1 MEKMEKKIKK
11 ALAALRE
18 YGLAQDAKF
27 RLLWHHENSHF
38 IRYANSG
45 ISLNTSENLN
55 RLCIT
60 VYGDKKQAKTSLV
73 MDPSNLEQ
81 MKKMFDQALATLEFS
96 SKLSYQPTLSAI
108 EGFSDKRCYDA
119 DLAEM
124 SSDEMIDFVEQ
135 ATLSLETDDIVLSGN
150 FSRGET
156 MLCIMTSLSDD
167 VGFWAATDAQVTLV
181 LSSLKN
187 KWEVNAEQSAYRK
200 KDLKSRV
207 LHKQLSF
214 LVDSY
219 LRSKPV
225 QLPLGS
231 YRIVLG
237 AAATAEY
244 LDLLDWLALNGDAVI
259 RLAGMHT
266 KEDLGK
272 QVFSDSFSL
281 YDDPEALKTFAYSH
295 DLWGRKREKLALYEQ
310 GTYRN
315 FSIFQELADEFG
327 LEANATDVPHLNLT
341 LDGGDWEIKDV
352 RELCAEAAES
362 EKDILYIP
370 YLHYTGVVNP
380 SQGLVTGSSRFGALL
395 FKQDG
400 SIKVPYNVR
409 LTNKLTDLFG
419 RGLVKLA
426 QKRVVYNT
434 SQTYGERDPRAVL
447 VPKFV
452 MLDDIEISHS
462 NDSY

>member
-11 ALAALRE
+11 ALTALRE

-55 RLCIT
+55 RLYIT
-60 VYGDKKQAKTSLV
+60 VYGDKRLARTSLK
-73 MDPSNLEQ
+73 MDPSNLDQ
-81 MKKMFDQALATLEFS
+81 MKKMLDRALMTLEFTGE
-96 SKLSYQPTLSAI
+96 LSYQPTLSAVKS
-108 EGFSDKRCYDA
+108 FNDTRCYDA

-135 ATLSLETDDIVLSGN
+135 ATLNLETNDIVLSGN

-156 MLCIMTSLSDD
+156 MLCTMTSLSDD

-181 LSSLKN
+181 LSSCKN

-200 KDLKSRV
+200 KNLKSRV

-225 QLPLGS
+225 QLPLGA

-244 LDLLDWLALNGDAVI
+244 LDLLDWLALDGDTVM
-259 RLAGMHT
+259 RSAGMHT
-266 KEDLGK
+266 KEDLG
-272 QVFSDSFSL
+272 QLILSDRFNL
-281 YDDPEALKTFAYSH
+281 YDDPEALQTFAYSH

-310 GTYRN
+310 GVYRN
-315 FSIFQELADEFG
+315 FSIPQELADEFG
-327 LEANATDVPHLNLT
+327 LEANATDVQHLNLA

-352 RELCAEAAES
+352 RELCAEAAEGK
-362 EKDILYIP
+362 KDILYIP

-400 SIKVPYNVR
+400 SIEVPYNVR
-409 LTNKLTDLFG
+409 LTNKLSDLFG
-419 RGLVKLA
+419 SGLVKLA
-426 QKRVVYNT
+426 QKRVAYNT
-434 SQTYGERDPRAVL
+434 SQTYDERNPRAVL

-462 NDSY
+462 NNSY